1 MDSGFTRRSF
11 LGGVAGAAAFNAMRS
26 ATAQGTDANATIA
39 VGIIGLGGRGGMIAQ
54 FVQEHGGY
62 EITAVADYFP
72 EVAEAAGERFGVP
85 KARRF
90 SGLMGYKRL
99 LESRVEAVFLETP
112 PYCFPEH
119 VNAAVEAGCHVYMAK
134 PVACDVPGC
143 VQVRESAKKAKA
155 GERVFLIDFQT
166 RTDPLYVE
174 GVERVRRGE
183 IGKIGMLSSLY
194 SDEGFSDPAPTATV
208 ESRLQHLIW
217 VNDNALGGGY
227 LVNAGI
233 HAIDVAL
240 WLAGET
246 PVSAT
251 GASRIARDTPHGDT
265 HDVYSLTYEFASGLI
280 LNHRGEHLKNRFE
293 FHADCTAHCQ
303 DGYLETGYA
312 GKVVMP
318 GTKTKWDGGDVKDL
332 YVAGAKRNIATFH
345 ESIVGRRYENP
356 TVEPSINAVLT
367 TILGREAAI
376 RRSKLTWDEMI
387 AENRR
392 LEPNLEGLKA

>member
-1 MDSGFTRRSF
+1 MDNGFTRRGF
-11 LGGVAGAAAFNAMRS
+11 LGGVTGLAAFNMMRNS
-26 ATAQGTDANATIA
+26 VAQGTEANSKIE
-39 VGIIGLGGRGGMIAQ
+39 VGMVGLGGRGNMIAQ
-54 FVQEHGGY
+54 FVEEHGGF

-85 KARRF
+85 KERRF

-99 LESRVEAVFLETP
+99 LESKVEAVFLETP

-119 VNAAVEAGCHVYMAK
+119 TAAAVEAGCHVYMAK

-143 VQVRESAKKAKA
+143 LQVQEAAKKAKA
-155 GERVFLIDFQT
+155 KDRVFLIDFQT
-166 RTDPLYVE
+166 RTDPFYIE
-174 GVERVRRGE
+174 GIDRVHKGE

-194 SDEGFSDPAPTATV
+194 TDESFSDPPLTENV

-217 VNDNALGGGY
+217 VNDNGLGGGY

-240 WLAGET
+240 WLAGDK

-251 GASRIARDTPHGDT
+251 GASRIARNEPHGDT
-265 HDVYSLTYEFASGLI
+265 HDVYSLTYTFADGLI

-303 DGYLETGYA
+303 DGYLETGYS

-318 GTKTKWDGGDVKDL
+318 GRNKQWEGGDVKDL
-332 YVAGAKRNIATFH
+332 YAAGAKRNIATFH
-345 ESIVGRRYENP
+345 ECVVGRKYENT
-356 TVEPSINAVLT
+356 TVEPSINAALAA
-367 TILGREAAI
+367 ILGREAAT
-376 RRSKLTWDEMI
+376 RQTKVTWDEMI